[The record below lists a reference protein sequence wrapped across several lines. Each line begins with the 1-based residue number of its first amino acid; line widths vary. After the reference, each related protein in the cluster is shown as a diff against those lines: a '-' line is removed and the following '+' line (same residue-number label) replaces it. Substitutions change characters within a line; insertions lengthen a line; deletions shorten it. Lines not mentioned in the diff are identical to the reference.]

1 MELVDRNYF
10 ERLPDEEKQ
19 VNEIVR
25 PSMTFWQDAWRRLR
39 KNRMAMIGMYVLI
52 VIILTAIFGPVVSPY
67 TYSDQT
73 LTLAN
78 QPPTLAHPFGMDN
91 LGRDLMTRVFFG
103 ARISLSIGFIVAL
116 CTLVIGVLYGGIS
129 GYVGGAVDN
138 VMMRIVDVLYI
149 IPSTLYVILLM
160 LVIGPGFNS
169 VIIALGATSWL
180 GMARQVR
187 GQVLSL
193 KEQEFVLAAKALG
206 SDSRRILLRHLIP
219 NSLGPIIVVAT
230 MQIPSA
236 IFNEAF
242 LSFIGLG
249 VSAPE
254 ASWGVLCNDALPAL
268 RTAPHELFFPALAI
282 TITMLAFSFF
292 GDGLR
297 DALDPK
303 MRK

>member
-10 ERLPDEEKQ
+10 ERLPNEEKQ

-25 PSMTFWQDAWRRLR
+25 PSMTFWQDAWRRLK

-52 VIILTAIFGPVVSPY
+52 AIILIAILGPVISPY

-78 QPPTLAHPFGMDN
+78 QPPTAAHPFGMDN

-138 VMMRIVDVLYI
+138 AMMRIVDVLYI

-206 SDSRRILLRHLIP
+206 ADSRRILLRHLIP
-219 NSLGPIIVVAT
+219 NSLGPIIVVAM

-268 RTAPHELFFPALAI
+268 RTAPHELLFPALAI
-282 TITMLAFSFF
+282 TVTMLAFSFF

>member
-1 MELVDRNYF
+1 LELAENYF
-10 ERLPDEEKQ
+10 ERLPKEEKTSE
-19 VNEIVR
+19 EIVR

-39 KNRMAMIGMYVLI
+39 KNRLAMIGMYVLI
-52 VIILTAIFGPVVSPY
+52 AIILIAIFGPMISPY

-73 LTLAN
+73 LSMAN
-78 QPPTLAHPFGMDN
+78 QPPSSAHPFGMDN
-91 LGRDLMTRVFFG
+91 LGRDLMTRVFYG
-103 ARISLSIGFIVAL
+103 ARISLSIGFIVAA
-116 CTLVIGVLYGGIS
+116 CTLVIGILYGGIS
-129 GYVGGAVDN
+129 GYVGGMVDT

-160 LVIGPGFNS
+160 LIIGPGFNS

-206 SDSRRILLRHLIP
+206 ADSRRILLRHLIP

-230 MQIPSA
+230 MQIPNA